1 MSKPV
6 FGNSRLLQAVLLF
19 THFFPIIAACYH
31 LKPAGRSTFDT
42 ALSADQL
49 PYVWIATAVSLG
61 LVISAYHR
69 VVARNAC
76 IHVVLATC
84 ATIITLLLVF
94 YPATREPAQLG
105 WRVLA
110 VCRGY
115 GGSHCR
121 R

>member
-49 PYVWIATAVSLG
+49 P
-61 LVISAYHR
+61 
-69 VVARNAC
+69 
-76 IHVVLATC
+76 
-84 ATIITLLLVF
+84 
-94 YPATREPAQLG
+94 
-105 WRVLA
+105 
-110 VCRGY
+110 
-115 GGSHCR
+115 
-121 R
+121 